1 MSLQRR
7 TQLVHLARKHNA
19 LVITDDV
26 YDRLQWPT
34 SPSPISTNAT
44 SPSALVHAILPR
56 LTDID
61 LALPPHPSDPSE
73 FHHTLSNASFS
84 KILGPGVRTGWA
96 DASPALS
103 YGLSQCGSSRSGG
116 CPSQLVA
123 TMIAQLLEDGS
134 VEEHITEVLIPAY
147 ARRWRMMMDAI
158 ERDLVPLGV
167 SVSKVSLEGEDVFG
181 GYFIWFE
188 LPEGVSAKTVATRA
202 KEREN
207 LIVAQGDMFEVYGDE
222 EAMRFE
228 RWVRV
233 CFAWEEEELLVEGIE
248 RLGRVVRDVLKGSVG
263 EGEDSGKNGHSPKT
277 PMGSFEA
284 FK

>member
-1 MSLQRR
+1 MSLRRR
-7 TQLVHLARKHNA
+7 TQLVLLARQHNA
-19 LVITDDV
+19 IIITDDV

-34 SPSPISTNAT
+34 TPT
-44 SPSALVHAILPR
+44 SPNTAPPKALLPR

-61 LALPPHPSDPSE
+61 RALPPHPSDPKQ
-73 FHHTLSNASFS
+73 FRHTLSNASFS

-96 DASPALS
+96 DASPVLS

-123 TMIAQLLEDGS
+123 TMIAQLLQDGS
-134 VEEHITEVLIPAY
+134 LEEHISEVLIPSY

-158 ERDLVPLGV
+158 ERHLVPLGV
-167 SVSKVSLEGEDVFG
+167 SVSKVSLEGRDVFG

-188 LPEGVSAKTVATRA
+188 LPEGMSAERVAMLA

-222 EAMRFE
+222 EAVRFE

-233 CFAWEEEELLVEGIE
+233 CFAWEDEELLVEGIE
-248 RLGRVVRDVLKGSVG
+248 RLGRVVRDMLRRSMR
-263 EGEDSGKNGHSPKT
+263 EGEETGKSVQSLRT
-277 PMGSFEA
+277 PMGA
-284 FK
+284 F